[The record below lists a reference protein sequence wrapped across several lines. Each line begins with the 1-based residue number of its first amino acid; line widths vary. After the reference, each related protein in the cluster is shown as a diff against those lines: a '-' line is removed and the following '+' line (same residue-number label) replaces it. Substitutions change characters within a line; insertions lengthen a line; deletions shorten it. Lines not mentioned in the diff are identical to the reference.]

1 MWEGLLWSSSL
12 QFSFPFGCKPIKL
25 WFVRQHIPATD
36 WFKWLSNFKLLA
48 CRHFFL
54 ATPRIRGRCSGPF
67 RVTRPLYTRR
77 HFHRSPSQKSRRAL
91 TQVKE
96 RYFVFQRRHY
106 IKSRLRRVVLSCGEQ
121 MFPWIKYML
130 ELKWSAGVLA
140 AQLSSCDSANKNTN
154 PKIM

>member
-1 MWEGLLWSSSL
+1 MWEGLLRSSSL

-25 WFVRQHIPATD
+25 WLYATIYLQQTD
-36 WFKWLSNFKLLA
+36 LNGSWILNSWRAFT
-48 CRHFFL
+48 FFL
-54 ATPRIRGRCSGPF
+54 ATPRIRGRCSCPF
-67 RVTRPLYTRR
+67 CVTRPLYTSR
-77 HFHRSPSQKSRRAL
+77 HFHRSRSQKSRRAL

-106 IKSRLRRVVLSCGEQ
+106 IKSQLCRVVLSCREQ